1 MMTRE
6 TKIGLVVTCSFLCLV
21 GVVLAGK
28 MRNSARPTASTEEEM
43 KLDDPVPAGPQGSPR
58 QRGSN
63 SRSSGQEIVFAGD
76 KHSASAPAMP
86 QWGDPPNTYPGAGSG
101 STSHPALV
109 IPTGS
114 GDVSQHHTGGGS
126 TLPEGSGPPTF
137 VIDPDISSKGSASA
151 PPPIVVV
158 PPGAGSGSSTTTYP
172 GWDPPPPPPPSTG
185 SGSTEV
191 VVLPSDPPRLKGSGS
206 SDIAPPPPPPSTGSG
221 SAEVVVWPPAP
232 PRIKGSGS
240 SDIAPPPPPPF
251 ILPADKS
258 SASDAGGTPT
268 RTGNG
273 SGSGSPVIADLTQ
286 LPLPQNPTDPV
297 TPKIVPTPAD
307 TVKGS
312 GSSSSGI
319 TEIGMERPVPTT
331 RPVGYRPST
340 PQVRVYDEV
349 RYMCAPTDT
358 LQSISQ
364 KFYSDPRYA
373 DALLQHNRIH
383 SLASPALKKN
393 PPGLGGGV
401 GGVVFAFVLCFFF
414 VSVL

>member
-1 MMTRE
+1 MTRE

-28 MRNSARPTASTEEEM
+28 MRNSARQTASTEEEV

-58 QRGSN
+58 QPGSN

-191 VVLPSDPPRLKGSGS
+191 VVLPSDPPR
-206 SDIAPPPPPPSTGSG
+206 
-221 SAEVVVWPPAP
+221 
-232 PRIKGSGS
+232 IKGSGS

-273 SGSGSPVIADLTQ
+273 SGSGSPVIADLTP

-383 SLASPALKKN
+383 SLASPALKN
-393 PPGLGGGV
+393 TPPDLRGV
-401 GGVVFAFVLCFFF
+401 YIYVPTDRTVLEEKYPQLI
-414 VSVL
+414 SGSTPR